1 MSASQSPETL
11 RRSSRVPV
19 AVPLLVTSLE
29 PESGF
34 SELCET
40 LVVSAHGCAMTSTT
54 KLEKGAPVHF
64 QSRQGRHT
72 TAHIV
77 DCQPLNHGQHGWKLA
92 ATLDKPQNFWGLE
105 GCPDDW
111 KRWLTTE
118 IYSDHA
124 PGADLRVSN
133 LNDLVTHL
141 LEPLQA
147 EVAEL
152 REKLA
157 NGSAKRSNFEIS
169 LTQIP
174 PEVEE
179 KLWLRL
185 REDLGEQV
193 LKQTKQQSEQV
204 LGAAKQVIDQKI
216 GTAQT
221 EFRQHMT
228 QELRKVEHRAQG
240 LTEEINDS
248 LQQHLNSR
256 VERFHQHVQEAGLQ
270 LERRSEEFLH
280 GLQQR
285 LSEEYD
291 GYRREMQRTQAE
303 AAEES
308 TRLHAQITELN
319 ERVSRLDESA
329 IRLETEMESQLNQV
343 AHNIISAARSQLEN
357 AVESVL
363 RELASRNA
371 KEVEY
376 QLDKACDKLEGT
388 RKSIEGSVSELLKT
402 EVAGSLLSFGQT
414 MEELAQD
421 SVGRWRAALGRDL
434 NSLAQTL
441 GRGFQTESGW
451 ESAKD

>member
-1 MSASQSPETL
+1 MPSPSPETL

-29 PESGF
+29 PDSGF

-40 LVVSAHGCAMTSTT
+40 LVVSAHGCAMTSSTR
-54 KLEKGAPVHF
+54 LEKGAPVHF
-64 QSRQGRHT
+64 QTKQGKHT
-72 TAHIV
+72 TARIV
-77 DCQPLNHGQHGWKLA
+77 DCEPLNHGQHGWKLA
-92 ATLDKPQNFWGLE
+92 AMLDKPQNFWGLE

-157 NGSAKRSNFEIS
+157 QGSSRRSNFEIS

-185 REDLGEQV
+185 REDLGTQV
-193 LKQTKQQSEQV
+193 LQQTKEQSEQL
-204 LGAAKQVIDQKI
+204 LGAAKQVIDQKV

-221 EFRQHMT
+221 EFRQHMV
-228 QELRKVEHRAQG
+228 QELRRVENRAQG
-240 LTEEINDS
+240 LTEEINES
-248 LQQHLNSR
+248 LQRHLDNR
-256 VERFHQHVQEAGLQ
+256 VEHFQHHVLEAGIQ

-285 LSEEYD
+285 LADEYE
-291 GYRREMQRTQAE
+291 GYRREIQRTQTQAT
-303 AAEES
+303 EES
-308 TRLHAQITELN
+308 ARLQAQITELN
-319 ERVSRLDESA
+319 DRVSKLDASA
-329 IRLETEMESQLNQV
+329 LRLESEMESQLNQV
-343 AHNIISAARSQLEN
+343 AHNIISVARTQLEN
-357 AVESVL
+357 SVESVL
-363 RELASRNA
+363 KELASRNA

-388 RKSIEGSVSELLKT
+388 RRSIEGSVSELLKT

-414 MEELAQD
+414 MEALAQD
-421 SVGRWRAALGRDL
+421 SVGRWRSALGRDL
-434 NSLAQTL
+434 NSLAKTL
-441 GRGFQTESGW
+441 GQEFEMERGNE
-451 ESAKD
+451 

>member
-1 MSASQSPETL
+1 MSAAHSAKAQ

-29 PESGF
+29 PNSGF
-34 SELCET
+34 SEVCET
-40 LVVSAHGCAMTSTT
+40 VMVSAHGCSMTSST

-64 QSRQGRHT
+64 QTKQGRHT
-72 TAHIV
+72 TAQIV

-92 ATLDKPQNFWGLE
+92 ATLDQPQNFWGLE
-105 GCPDDW
+105 GAPDDW
-111 KRWLTTE
+111 KRWLSTGVYT
-118 IYSDHA
+118 DDA
-124 PGADLRVSN
+124 PGSDLRVSN

-157 NGSAKRSNFEIS
+157 HGSGKRSNFEIS
-169 LTQIP
+169 LTHIP

-179 KLWLRL
+179 KLWVRL
-185 REDLGEQV
+185 REDLGAQV
-193 LKQTKQQSEQV
+193 LQQTKEQSEQL

-216 GTAQT
+216 GTAQA
-221 EFRQHMT
+221 EFRQHMN
-228 QELRKVEHRAQG
+228 QEMRKVENRTSKLG
-240 LTEEINDS
+240 EEISDS
-248 LQQHLNSR
+248 LQQHLTAR
-256 VERFHQHVQEAGLQ
+256 VERFQQHVSDAGLQ
-270 LERRSEEFLH
+270 LERRSEEFLK

-285 LSEEYD
+285 LGEEYD
-291 GYRREMQRTQAE
+291 TYRREMQRTHAE
-303 AAEES
+303 AAQES
-308 TRLHAQITELN
+308 ARLHAQIAELN
-319 ERVSRLDESA
+319 QRVQKLDDSA
-329 IRLETEMESQLNQV
+329 LRLESEMESQLNQV
-343 AHNIISAARSQLEN
+343 AHNIISSARSQLET

-363 RELASRNA
+363 RELAARNA

-388 RKSIEGSVSELLKT
+388 RKSIEHSVSELLKT

-421 SVGRWRAALGRDL
+421 SVGRWRKALGRDL

-441 GRGFQTESGW
+441 GQSFQTENDR
-451 ESAKD
+451 E